1 MTTEGEMRLCARI
14 WSSLA
19 LAFLAAL
26 LAMLPVAA
34 SAFSENDRAESRAVI
49 ERQIEAFRQDD
60 GATAF
65 AFASPGLQAIF
76 QDQDRFMAM
85 VKNGYQP
92 VYRPR
97 NYAFAGI
104 AETDSGL
111 TATLSIEDQDGHAW
125 TAVYTLEKQP
135 DGSWKITSCRLE
147 RVGVSA

>member
-1 MTTEGEMRLCARI
+1 MRR
-14 WSSLA
+14 SSKIERSLISCLLLGA
-19 LAFLAAL
+19 

-49 ERQIEAFRQDD
+49 ERQIEAFRHDD
-60 GATAF
+60 GAAAF

-76 QDQDRFMAM
+76 QDQDRFMGM

-125 TAVYTLEKQP
+125 TAIYTLEKQP

>member
-1 MTTEGEMRLCARI
+1 MRR
-14 WSSLA
+14 SSKIERSLISCLLLGA
-19 LAFLAAL
+19 

-49 ERQIEAFRQDD
+49 ERQIEAFRHDD
-60 GATAF
+60 GAAAF

-125 TAVYTLEKQP
+125 TAIYTLEKQP